1 MKQTKPHQI
10 NAPEYIKMKH
20 FSFVWSAPVEQK
32 TLKTPKFQPFILSP
46 HMQAQL

>member
-10 NAPEYIKMKH
+10 NAPEYIKTKH